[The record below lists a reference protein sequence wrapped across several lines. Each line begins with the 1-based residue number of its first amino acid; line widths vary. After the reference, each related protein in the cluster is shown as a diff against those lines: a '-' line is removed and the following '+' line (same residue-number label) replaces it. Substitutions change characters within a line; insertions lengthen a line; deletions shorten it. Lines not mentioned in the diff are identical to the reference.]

1 MFSIML
7 KSGVGHPGHLRMVA
21 QQFCLRWNNHHV
33 NMLDVFD
40 TLYNSELLV
49 DVTLACEGV
58 SIKAHKV
65 VLSACSSFFQEIFTN
80 NPCKHPVV
88 ILKGMKLEELRAVLQ
103 FMYRGEVNVTQEQ
116 LPSLVKAAESLRV
129 KGLAE
134 MNSNQFEPSNFNT
147 HEPLRDKV
155 HKTQRI
161 HNSSIH
167 NSAIHNSSMRN
178 SVQEPET
185 VSPSTSNCV
194 IIYSKYSDNPEFNRH
209 DPHQIRIHRNPRL
222 LYCHGTDRNS
232 AGPTDSAW
240 PPGGEQ
246 TTSFGDQ
253 QDVLTDDNQSEKN
266 VSKMSDE
273 SSKDGTNE
281 TNQSN
286 SHPQLSALLD
296 SSSMKKQPASPMS
309 DTGEDDGYMAHH
321 EYLHQDNSEN
331 LKKYTSCL
339 WKTLSI
345 TVLASTAVYR
355 YGIHSCYP
363 NRFFFR
369 SQSSFVG
376 NDEDRPGDTP
386 NHYPL
391 GLKISGLSH
400 SPSVDI
406 ISAQDWIKEEVSA
419 VNVVSSIQRI
429 KKQGIRNRK
438 NKQYS
443 EQDMEGAIVAVMNNG
458 LSMYRACRMFGVP
471 KETLRHK
478 IILVH
483 NRPCQSA
490 IKILIAFPDD
500 HFLRLSGQQ
509 GDENL
514 YQQWR
519 SKRKR
524 YKRYTQETLENAIF
538 AVMQGSLSQKRAAV
552 IYGIPHETLRRHVKD
567 RKDISNP
574 HTILID
580 SSPSNGIDDVSIMEN
595 GSDKMDIKITNEA
608 MSEAISINIESKP
621 SGSCSP

>member
-185 VSPSTSNCV
+185 VSPSTSNC
-194 IIYSKYSDNPEFNRH
+194 
-209 DPHQIRIHRNPRL
+209 
-222 LYCHGTDRNS
+222 
-232 AGPTDSAW
+232 
-240 PPGGEQ
+240 
-246 TTSFGDQ
+246 GDQ